1 MIDYNVVCE
10 NNLANM
16 TQEQLLCTIQ
26 SYNFAITDLAE
37 YLDTHNNDAKAIALH
52 NQYCKDYRNFVDYYE
67 RMYGP
72 LTIFYPT
79 NTWRWRTDS
88 WPWEGGNY

>member
-10 NNLANM
+10 NNLSNM
-16 TQEQLLCTIQ
+16 NQSDLMGLIQ

-37 YLDTHNNDAKAIALH
+37 YLDTHSNDARAIALH
-52 NQYCKDYRNFVDYYE
+52 NQYCKDYRNFVDQYE

-72 LTIFYPT
+72 LSIFYPM
-79 NTWRWRTDS
+79 NTWDWKKS
-88 WPWEGGNY
+88 PWPWEGGNN